1 MKKVIESFIPY
12 IEMSKLCF
20 FMCYEVRDA
29 YKEYGND
36 LYSFIFSDSNSEH
49 TSEIVNCT
57 TESISVADDVPMDSF
72 DDETCLS
79 SGNKLSVDCSNDV
92 TQASVPC
99 KLSIGPT
106 M

>member
-36 LYSFIFSDSNSEH
+36 LYSFLFSNSNGGH
-49 TSEIVNCT
+49 TSESVNY
-57 TESISVADDVPMDSF
+57 S
-72 DDETCLS
+72 
-79 SGNKLSVDCSNDV
+79 
-92 TQASVPC
+92 
-99 KLSIGPT
+99 
-106 M
+106 